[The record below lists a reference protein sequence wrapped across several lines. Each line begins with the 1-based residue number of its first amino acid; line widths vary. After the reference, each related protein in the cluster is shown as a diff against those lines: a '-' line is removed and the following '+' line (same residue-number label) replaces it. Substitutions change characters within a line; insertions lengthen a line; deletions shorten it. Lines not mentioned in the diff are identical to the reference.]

1 MPSSGPEGFLKHL
14 RELSPRERYL
24 HLDATWTAT
33 SPDAADQLAT
43 WLRAADPS
51 LAVRVEEWPATSP
64 EEIEANL
71 AITPFMAIALE
82 PSWAVRSLTQPRE
95 LSDQDIH
102 EWFAFLRSVPKLPQW
117 KLEGLGMT
125 TPMERMPPSWLFST
139 GWRRGPSPFNGEV
152 VV

>member
-1 MPSSGPEGFLKHL
+1 MPSWGPEGFLKHL

-51 LAVRVEEWPATSP
+51 LAVRVRECPATP
-64 EEIEANL
+64 AEEIEAAL

-82 PSWAVRSLTQPRE
+82 PSWEVRSLSQPRE

-102 EWFAFLRSVPKLPQW
+102 EWFAFLRSVPELPRCE
-117 KLEGLGMT
+117 LNGLGMT
-125 TPMERMPPSWLFST
+125 FPVERMPPNWYFAT
-139 GWRRGPSPFNGEV
+139 GWGRGPSPFNGEV